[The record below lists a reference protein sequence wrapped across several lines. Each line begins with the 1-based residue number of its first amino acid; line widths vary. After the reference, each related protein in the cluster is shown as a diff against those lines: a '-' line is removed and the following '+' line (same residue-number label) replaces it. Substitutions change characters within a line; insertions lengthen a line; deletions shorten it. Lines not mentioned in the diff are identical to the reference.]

1 MGEVHH
7 HPFPSHPIVQTPF
20 ISTKAAKSFSMAPNA
35 SRNTKTIT
43 DQLTLDA
50 LNTLWERLDTLSD
63 EDLVKLQVML
73 QGLAR
78 AVDFEISF
86 RN

>member
-1 MGEVHH
+1 MKV
-7 HPFPSHPIVQTPF
+7 
-20 ISTKAAKSFSMAPNA
+20 AKSFSMAQNA

-43 DQLTLDA
+43 DQFTLDA
-50 LNTLWERLDTLSD
+50 LKTLWQRLDTLSD

-78 AVDFEISF
+78 AVDFEIDF
-86 RN
+86 RNLVILQPMNVS